1 MMDNHCKV
9 PGEKVIVNIIRT
21 PKAPPDAILFD
32 LDNTLCDYIDAK
44 YAACKAVIEY
54 IGVGDYLELFEY
66 FRRQKYNFEDTEH
79 IHDYM
84 KDKGIYSPSAAS
96 AAAERFED
104 AKIAHIKP
112 YPGVPETLRY
122 LADLNIKMAIVTDAF
137 LDQAEKRLKKCCIDH
152 YFPVVIT
159 PNERRKPKP
168 DHTPF
173 KDALQELR
181 VTGTIWLVGDSV
193 KREIIPG
200 NDLGFITIYARY
212 GDFFSGNNPD
222 FSATYTLETF
232 RDLLELN
239 GLKKPS

>member
-1 MMDNHCKV
+1 M
-9 PGEKVIVNIIRT
+9 IRS

-54 IGVGDYLELFEY
+54 IGVGEFRELFEY

-84 KDKGIYSPSAAS
+84 KDKGVYSPSVAMAAT
-96 AAAERFED
+96 ELFEE
-104 AKIAHIKP
+104 AKIAHIQP
-112 YPGVPETLRY
+112 YPGVHETLRY
-122 LADLNIKMAIVTDAF
+122 LAGLNIKMAIVTDAF
-137 LDQAEKRLKKCCIDH
+137 LDQAQKRLKKCLIDQ

-159 PNERRKPKP
+159 PNEQRKPKP

-173 KDALQELR
+173 KDALQELSAS
-181 VTGTIWLVGDSV
+181 GTIWLVGDSV
-193 KREIIPG
+193 RREIIPG
-200 NDLGFITIYARY
+200 NDLGFVTIYARY
-212 GDFFSGNNPD
+212 GDYFLGKNPD

-232 RDLLELN
+232 QDLLELD
-239 GLKKPS
+239 GLKKLR